1 MRRVLVDTG
10 PIVAI
15 LSRRDQYHQKCVE
28 ALREM
33 PGPLFTCWPV
43 ITEAAWLLRR
53 DSKAI
58 QQLLNSIDTGLF
70 EMLALTTADAK
81 PISSIMRKYRDIRIQ
96 LADAALIHLAG
107 RDGVDTI
114 FTLDQRDFS
123 VYRLPRGKAFRML
136 PSRLRSALKG
146 AAFSRAVCRLGEIT
160 ARLESL
166 P

>member
-15 LSRRDQYHQKCVE
+15 LSRRDQYHRLCVN

-53 DSKAI
+53 DSKAVDK
-58 QQLLNSIDTGLF
+58 LLDSLDTGFL
-70 EMLALTTADAK
+70 ELLPLTTEDAK
-81 PISSIMRKYRDIRIQ
+81 AIAAIMRKYRNIRIQ
-96 LADAALIHLAG
+96 LADAALIYLAG
-107 RDGVDTI
+107 RHNLPDI

-123 VYRLPRGKAFRML
+123 VYRLSKGNP
-136 PSRLRSALKG
+136 LRI
-146 AAFSRAVCRLGEIT
+146 FPAV
-160 ARLESL
+160 
-166 P
+166 